1 MTCRNC
7 KIILTVENKVCNENI
22 CKSCNK
28 IKHNEWRLRKKNN
41 EPPPLK
47 IIHTNCSLCDNEL
60 VDDNRLKD
68 RTYCKK
74 CRSKK
79 YQEYKDILIEKN
91 DSTINNLSC
100 KKCLI
105 NLTPENQVKG
115 RMSCKMCDNKRRNE
129 SKKLHKKEI
138 HVQNKVYYEKNK
150 DKIKEY
156 YQEHYINNK
165 ETYLK
170 NNQKWRNE
178 NKEMNNIK
186 AKIRLANDENLRL
199 KKNLRNRLH
208 VCIKK
213 NKPTMEYVGCDLEF
227 LKEWLSYNF
236 KEGMSFE
243 NYGPYWHLDHVLPC
257 SKFNFEN
264 EDDITKCFS
273 WYNIQPLEGNLNMS
287 KSNNI
292 SEEEFTN
299 HYKKIKKFT
308 TENNIKLNL
317 KKYKEYFN
325 NLQ

>member
-1 MTCRNC
+1 MSCRNC

-28 IKHNEWRLRKKNN
+28 IKYNEWRLRKKNN

-47 IIHTNCSLCDNEL
+47 IIHTNCSLCNNEL
-60 VDDNRLKD
+60 LDENRLKD

-74 CRSKK
+74 CRSEK
-79 YQEYKDILIEKN
+79 YQKYQVIMINNN
-91 DSTINNLSC
+91 DSSINDLVCN
-100 KKCLI
+100 KCSI
-105 NLTPENQVKG
+105 KLTPKNQVKG
-115 RMSCKMCDNKRRNE
+115 RKTCKQCNNKRSNE
-129 SKKLHKKEI
+129 SKKLRKEVI
-138 HVQNKVYYEKNK
+138 AIQNKVYYDKNK

-170 NNQKWRNE
+170 NNQQWRNE
-178 NKEMNNIK
+178 NKETNNIK

-199 KKNLRNRLH
+199 KRNLRNRLH

-292 SEEEFTN
+292 SEEEFTD
-299 HYKKIKKFT
+299 HYKKT